1 MLGAHDARHA
11 SAGVVS
17 AACDGARTMLHVE
30 TERAGAVRSAL
41 IVGAGMI
48 GTSVAMALAD
58 RGHRILLDDS
68 DQTNLS
74 VAAHVTGGAPYG
86 GQEVDVAVVAVP
98 PSRTGALVVDLLR
111 TGLAAAV
118 TDCASI
124 KSEPLRA
131 VMAGVCAWN
140 DDERPAAVRA
150 SAYVG
155 GHPLAGR
162 ERRGPRA
169 ARVDLFAGRP
179 WVLTPH
185 EGSSA
190 DTVAAVEWVVTECR
204 ATPVFM
210 TPVEHDRAVAVTS
223 HLPQLLASALAGQ
236 LEHEDDHVLALA
248 GQGLRDM
255 TRIAGSDA
263 DLWSDI
269 VSGNAETVAAVID
282 QLADRLHFVASE
294 LRGTPREVASDAV
307 RALMESGTS
316 GRQRMPGKHGE
327 SPRVYR
333 AVPVVVPDE
342 RGQLARLFGDA
353 ADAGVNI
360 EDVRVDHAPGLPVG
374 LIELYVA
381 SDAEETLSR
390 ALAAR
395 GWTLTSLAT
404 DET

>member
-1 MLGAHDARHA
+1 MLA
-11 SAGVVS
+11 
-17 AACDGARTMLHVE
+17 MEPEVE
-30 TERAGAVRSAL
+30 STGVRSVL

-48 GTSVAMALAD
+48 GTSVAMALAE
-58 RGHRILLDDS
+58 RGHRVLLDDN
-68 DQTNLS
+68 DPANLS
-74 VAAHVTGGAPYG
+74 AAVHISGGTAYEG
-86 GQEVDVAVVAVP
+86 ESVDVAVVAVP
-98 PSRTGALVVDLLR
+98 PSRTAEVVVDLLR
-111 TGLAAAV
+111 KRDAAVV
-118 TDCASI
+118 TDCASV

-131 VMAGVCAWN
+131 VIAGVCAWS
-140 DDERPAAVRA
+140 DDPRSGAARA
-150 SAYVG
+150 AAYVG

-185 EGSSA
+185 EGSSDHA
-190 DTVAAVEWVVTECR
+190 VRAAKWAVTECR
-204 ATPVFM
+204 ATPIVM
-210 TPVEHDRAVAVTS
+210 TPAEHDRAVAVTS

-255 TRIAGSDA
+255 TRIAGSDPE
-263 DLWSDI
+263 LWSDI
-269 VSGNAETVAAVID
+269 VAGNADAVAEALDRLAARLLTVAGG
-282 QLADRLHFVASE
+282 
-294 LRGTPREVASDAV
+294 LRDAPPEVAAEVV
-307 RALMESGTS
+307 RALIESGRS

-342 RGQLARLFGDA
+342 RGQLARLLGDV
-353 ADAGVNI
+353 ADAGVNV
-360 EDVRVDHAPGLPVG
+360 EDIRVDHAPGLPVG

-381 SDAEETLSR
+381 ADAEEMLSR
-390 ALAAR
+390 ALAVR
-395 GWTLTSLAT
+395 GWALTSFET

>member
-1 MLGAHDARHA
+1 MLVMTSEA
-11 SAGVVS
+11 SES
-17 AACDGARTMLHVE
+17 APTV
-30 TERAGAVRSAL
+30 L

-48 GTSVAMALAD
+48 GTSVAMALAE
-58 RGHRILLDDS
+58 RGRRILLDDV
-68 DQTNLS
+68 DAGNL
-74 VAAHVTGGAPYG
+74 AAAVQITGGAQHTG
-86 GQEVDVAVVAVP
+86 ERVDLAVVAVP
-98 PSRTGALVVDLLR
+98 PRRTGAVIVDLLR
-111 TGLAAAV
+111 RGVASAV

-124 KSEPLRA
+124 KAEPLRM
-131 VMAGVCAWN
+131 VVAGFPTCA
-140 DDERPAAVRA
+140 P
-150 SAYVG
+150 SYVG

-185 EGSSA
+185 EVSSPEA
-190 DTVAAVEWVVTECR
+190 LAAARWLVSECR
-204 ATPVFM
+204 ATAVVM
-210 TPVEHDRAVAVTS
+210 TAAEHDRAVALTS

-248 GQGLRDM
+248 GQGMRDM
-255 TRIAGSDA
+255 TRIAASDA
-263 DLWSDI
+263 DLWADI
-269 VSGNAETVAAVID
+269 LTGNAEAVAEVVERFIG
-282 QLADRLHFVASE
+282 RLHEVTRG
-294 LRGTPREVASDAV
+294 LRSAAPEAAEVARSLV
-307 RALMESGTS
+307 ESGRA

-342 RGQLARLFGDA
+342 RGQLARLLTDA

-360 EDVRVDHAPGLPVG
+360 EDLRVDHAPGLPVG

-381 SDAEETLSR
+381 SDAEAMLSR
-390 ALAAR
+390 ALSRR
-395 GWTLTSLAT
+395 GWMVTSSAT

>member
-1 MLGAHDARHA
+1 MLPMELD
-11 SAGVVS
+11 
-17 AACDGARTMLHVE
+17 E
-30 TERAGAVRSAL
+30 PGAVRSVL

-48 GTSVAMALAD
+48 GTSVAMALAE

-68 DQTNLS
+68 DPANLR
-74 VAAHVTGGAPYG
+74 AAMHMSGGTASQG
-86 GQEVDVAVVAVP
+86 DAVDLAVVAVP
-98 PSRTGALVVDLLR
+98 PRQTAAVVLGLLR
-111 TGLAAAV
+111 SGAAAAV
-118 TDCASI
+118 TDCASV
-124 KSEPLRA
+124 KTDPLHS
-131 VMAGVCAWN
+131 VIAGVGSW
-140 DDERPAAVRA
+140 EEGGRSVPARA
-150 SAYVG
+150 AAYVG

-169 ARVDLFAGRP
+169 ARADLFAGRP

-185 EGSSA
+185 DGSSSDA
-190 DTVAAVEWVVTECR
+190 VIVAEWAVRECR

-210 TPVEHDRAVAVTS
+210 TPAEHDRAVAVTS

-255 TRIAGSDA
+255 TRIAGSDPE
-263 DLWSDI
+263 LWSEI
-269 VSGNAETVAAVID
+269 VVGNAVAVADVLERLAARLLTVAGG
-282 QLADRLHFVASE
+282 
-294 LRGTPREVASDAV
+294 LRDTPPEVATEVV
-307 RALMESGTS
+307 RALVESGRS

-342 RGQLARLFGDA
+342 RGQLARLLADA
-353 ADAGVNI
+353 AAAGVNI
-360 EDVRVDHAPGLPVG
+360 EDIRVDHAPGLPVG

-381 SDAEETLSR
+381 PDAEEMLSR

-395 GWTLTSLAT
+395 GWTLTSLET

>member
-1 MLGAHDARHA
+1 MLPMELD
-11 SAGVVS
+11 
-17 AACDGARTMLHVE
+17 E
-30 TERAGAVRSAL
+30 PGAVRSVL

-48 GTSVAMALAD
+48 GTSVAMALAE

-68 DQTNLS
+68 DPANLR
-74 VAAHVTGGAPYG
+74 AAMHMSGGTASQG
-86 GQEVDVAVVAVP
+86 DAVDLAVVAVP
-98 PSRTGALVVDLLR
+98 PRQTAAVVLGLLR
-111 TGLAAAV
+111 SEAAAAV
-118 TDCASI
+118 TDCASV
-124 KSEPLRA
+124 KTDPLHS
-131 VMAGVCAWN
+131 VIAGVGSW
-140 DDERPAAVRA
+140 EEGGRSVPARA
-150 SAYVG
+150 AAYVG

-185 EGSSA
+185 EGSSSDA
-190 DTVAAVEWVVTECR
+190 VSVAEWAVRECR

-210 TPVEHDRAVAVTS
+210 TPAEHDRAVAVTS

-255 TRIAGSDA
+255 TRIAGSDPE
-263 DLWSDI
+263 LWSEI
-269 VSGNAETVAAVID
+269 VVGNAGAVADVLERLAARLLTVAGG
-282 QLADRLHFVASE
+282 
-294 LRGTPREVASDAV
+294 LRDTPPEVATEVV
-307 RALMESGTS
+307 RALVESGRS

-342 RGQLARLFGDA
+342 RGQLARLLADA
-353 ADAGVNI
+353 AAAGVNI
-360 EDVRVDHAPGLPVG
+360 EDIRVDHAPGLPVG

-381 SDAEETLSR
+381 PDAEEMLSR

-395 GWTLTSLAT
+395 GWTLTSLET

>member
-1 MLGAHDARHA
+1 MLPMEPEGAAQ
-11 SAGVVS
+11 
-17 AACDGARTMLHVE
+17 
-30 TERAGAVRSAL
+30 RSVL

-48 GTSVAMALAD
+48 GTSVAMALAQ
-58 RGHRILLDDS
+58 RGHGVLLDDR
-68 DQTNLS
+68 DPANLS
-74 VAAHVTGGAPYG
+74 AAVHISGGRAYG
-86 GQEVDVAVVAVP
+86 GESVDLAVVAVP
-98 PSRTGALVVDLLR
+98 PSRTGDVVVDLLR
-111 TGLAAAV
+111 SGAAAVV
-118 TDCASI
+118 TDCASV
-124 KSEPLRA
+124 KSGPLRA
-131 VMAGVCAWN
+131 VIAGVSAWK
-140 DDERPAAVRA
+140 DARDEAQRAA
-150 SAYVG
+150 AYVG

-185 EGSSA
+185 EGSSR
-190 DTVAAVEWVVTECR
+190 AAVSVAEWAVAECR
-204 ATPVFM
+204 ATPVLM
-210 TPVEHDRAVAVTS
+210 TAAEHDRAVAVTS

-255 TRIAGSDA
+255 TRIAGSDPE
-263 DLWSDI
+263 LWSEI
-269 VSGNAETVAAVID
+269 VGGNADAVAVVLDRLAARLLTVAGG
-282 QLADRLHFVASE
+282 
-294 LRGTPREVASDAV
+294 LRDAPPEVAAEVV
-307 RALMESGTS
+307 RALVESGRS

-342 RGQLARLFGDA
+342 RGQLARLLGDA
-353 ADAGVNI
+353 ADAGVNV
-360 EDVRVDHAPGLPVG
+360 EDIRVDHAPGLPVG

-381 SDAEETLSR
+381 PDAEETLSR

>member
-1 MLGAHDARHA
+1 MLPMEPEHE
-11 SAGVVS
+11 SP
-17 AACDGARTMLHVE
+17 GARSV
-30 TERAGAVRSAL
+30 L

-48 GTSVAMALAD
+48 GTSVAMALAE
-58 RGHRILLDDS
+58 RGHRVLLDDR
-68 DQTNLS
+68 DAANLS
-74 VAAHVTGGAPYG
+74 AAVRISGGGAYG
-86 GQEVDVAVVAVP
+86 GESVDLAVVAVP
-98 PSRTGALVVDLLR
+98 PSRTGDVVVDLLR
-111 TGLAAAV
+111 SGAAATV
-118 TDCASI
+118 TDCASV
-124 KSEPLRA
+124 KSVPLRA
-131 VMAGVCAWN
+131 VIAGVRAWQ
-140 DDERPAAVRA
+140 DDTRKEAARA
-150 SAYVG
+150 AAYVG

-185 EGSSA
+185 EGSSREA
-190 DTVAAVEWVVTECR
+190 VGAAAWAVTECR
-204 ATPVFM
+204 ATPVLM
-210 TPVEHDRAVAVTS
+210 TAAEHDRAVAVTS

-255 TRIAGSDA
+255 TRIAGSDPE
-263 DLWSDI
+263 LWSEI
-269 VSGNAETVAAVID
+269 VAGNADAVAEVLDRLAARLLTVAGG
-282 QLADRLHFVASE
+282 
-294 LRGTPREVASDAV
+294 LRAAPPEVAAEVV
-307 RALMESGTS
+307 RALVESGRS

-342 RGQLARLFGDA
+342 RGQLARLLADA

-360 EDVRVDHAPGLPVG
+360 EDLRVDHAPGLPVG

-381 SDAEETLSR
+381 PDAEETLSS
-390 ALAAR
+390 ALVAR

>member
-1 MLGAHDARHA
+1 MLAMELEQTAAARE
-11 SAGVVS
+11 V
-17 AACDGARTMLHVE
+17 
-30 TERAGAVRSAL
+30 L

-48 GTSVAMALAD
+48 GTSVAMALAE
-58 RGHRILLDDS
+58 RGHRIVLDDNDEAS
-68 DQTNLS
+68 LS
-74 VAAHVTGGAPYG
+74 AAVHLSGGTAYAG
-86 GQEVDVAVVAVP
+86 GRVDLAVVAVP
-98 PSRTGALVVDLLR
+98 PSRTASVVVDLLR
-111 TGLAAAV
+111 RGDAAAV

-131 VMAGVCAWN
+131 VLAGVCKWD
-140 DDERPAAVRA
+140 DDERSGLARAAG
-150 SAYVG
+150 YVG

-185 EGSSA
+185 EGSSREA
-190 DTVAAVEWVVTECR
+190 VSAAEWLVAECR
-204 ATPVFM
+204 ATPVLM
-210 TPVEHDRAVAVTS
+210 TAAAHDRAVAVTS

-236 LEHEDDHVLALA
+236 LEDEDDHVLALA

-263 DLWSDI
+263 ELWSDI
-269 VSGNAETVAAVID
+269 VAGNADAVAEVLDRLAARLQTVAGG
-282 QLADRLHFVASE
+282 
-294 LRGTPREVASDAV
+294 LRTAPEVAVEVV
-307 RALMESGTS
+307 RALIESGRA

-342 RGQLARLFGDA
+342 RGQLARLLTDA
-353 ADAGVNI
+353 ADAGVNV
-360 EDVRVDHAPGLPVG
+360 EDLRVDHAPGLPVG

-381 SDAEETLSR
+381 SDAEETLTR
-390 ALAAR
+390 ALAER

>member
-1 MLGAHDARHA
+1 MLPMELDEP
-11 SAGVVS
+11 
-17 AACDGARTMLHVE
+17 GARRTV
-30 TERAGAVRSAL
+30 L

-48 GTSVAMALAD
+48 GTSVAMALAE
-58 RGHRILLDDS
+58 RGHRVLLDDS
-68 DQTNLS
+68 DPANLRA
-74 VAAHVTGGAPYG
+74 AAHMSGGRASEG
-86 GQEVDVAVVAVP
+86 DAVDLAVVAVP
-98 PSRTGALVVDLLR
+98 PSQTAAVVLGLLR
-111 TGLAAAV
+111 SGAAAAV
-118 TDCASI
+118 TDCASV
-124 KSEPLRA
+124 KTDPLRR
-131 VMAGVCAWN
+131 VFAGVGSWEQ
-140 DDERPAAVRA
+140 DERGVAARA
-150 SAYVG
+150 AAYVG

-185 EGSSA
+185 EGSTSDAVSA
-190 DTVAAVEWVVTECR
+190 AEWAVRECR

-210 TPVEHDRAVAVTS
+210 TAAEHDRAVAVTS

-255 TRIAGSDA
+255 TRIAGSDPE
-263 DLWSDI
+263 LWSEI
-269 VSGNAETVAAVID
+269 VMGNADAVADVLERLAARLLTVAGG
-282 QLADRLHFVASE
+282 
-294 LRGTPREVASDAV
+294 LRDTPPEVATEVV
-307 RALMESGTS
+307 RALVESGRS

-342 RGQLARLFGDA
+342 RGQLARLLADA
-353 ADAGVNI
+353 AGAGVNI
-360 EDVRVDHAPGLPVG
+360 EDIRVDHAPGLPVG

-381 SDAEETLSR
+381 PDAEETLSR

-395 GWTLTSLAT
+395 GWTLTSLDT

>member
-1 MLGAHDARHA
+1 MLPMELD
-11 SAGVVS
+11 
-17 AACDGARTMLHVE
+17 E
-30 TERAGAVRSAL
+30 PGAVRSVL

-48 GTSVAMALAD
+48 GTSVAMALAE

-68 DQTNLS
+68 DPANLR
-74 VAAHVTGGAPYG
+74 AAIHMSGGTASRG
-86 GQEVDVAVVAVP
+86 DAVDFAVVAVP
-98 PSRTGALVVDLLR
+98 PRQTAAVVLGLLR
-111 TGLAAAV
+111 SGAAAAV
-118 TDCASI
+118 TDCASV
-124 KSEPLRA
+124 KTDPLHG
-131 VMAGVCAWN
+131 VIAGVGSWEK
-140 DDERPAAVRA
+140 DGRSVAARA
-150 SAYVG
+150 AAYVG

-169 ARVDLFAGRP
+169 ARADLFAGRP

-185 EGSSA
+185 DGSSSDA
-190 DTVAAVEWVVTECR
+190 VIVAEWAVRECR

-210 TPVEHDRAVAVTS
+210 TPAEHDRAVAVTS

-255 TRIAGSDA
+255 TRIAGSDPE
-263 DLWSDI
+263 LWSEI
-269 VSGNAETVAAVID
+269 VVGNAVAVADVLERLAARLLTVAGG
-282 QLADRLHFVASE
+282 
-294 LRGTPREVASDAV
+294 LRDTPPEVATEVV
-307 RALMESGTS
+307 RALVESGRS

-342 RGQLARLFGDA
+342 RGQLARLLADA
-353 ADAGVNI
+353 AAAGVNI
-360 EDVRVDHAPGLPVG
+360 EDIRVDHAPGLPVG

-381 SDAEETLSR
+381 PDAEEMLSR

-395 GWTLTSLAT
+395 GWTLTSLET

>member
-1 MLGAHDARHA
+1 MLLVDSDQA
-11 SAGVVS
+11 VS
-17 AACDGARTMLHVE
+17 
-30 TERAGAVRSAL
+30 VRSVL
-41 IVGAGMI
+41 IVGAGMM
-48 GTSVAMALAD
+48 GTSIAMALAE

-68 DQTNLS
+68 DAGNLN
-74 VAAHVTGGAPYG
+74 VAAHVTGGTAYG
-86 GQEVDVAVVAVP
+86 GEEVDVAVVAVP
-98 PSRTGALVVDLLR
+98 PSRTGSVVVDLLR

-131 VMAGVCAWN
+131 VIAGVCAWD
-140 DDERPAAVRA
+140 DDERPVAQRAAT
-150 SAYVG
+150 YVG

-185 EGSSA
+185 EGSDA
-190 DTVAAVEWVVTECR
+190 AAIAAVEWMVTECR
-204 ATPVFM
+204 GTPVVM
-210 TPVEHDRAVAVTS
+210 TPAEHDRAVAVTS
-223 HLPQLLASALAGQ
+223 HLPQLLASAIAGQ
-236 LEHEDDHVLALA
+236 LEHEDDHVLALE

-263 DLWSDI
+263 DLWADI
-269 VSGNAETVAAVID
+269 VVGNADAVAEVID
-282 QLADRLHFVASE
+282 RLVDRLHFVASG
-294 LRGTPREVASDAV
+294 LRGTSPEVAADAV
-307 RALMESGTS
+307 RALIESGRS

-342 RGQLARLFGDA
+342 RGQLARLVGDA

-360 EDVRVDHAPGLPVG
+360 EDIRVDHAPGLPVG

-381 SDAEETLSR
+381 SDAEEPLSR